1 MPSTLPPLPCDAVL
15 PARAVAS
22 NRAIGPLARPKAVT
36 NRIVWRY
43 AAPIATLHVLALFVV
58 LPWLFSWTGVVLMV
72 GGIYFYGGLGI
83 NIAYHRLL
91 THGSFK
97 CPLWLERSFV
107 TVALCCMEDAPASWV
122 ATHRLHHNDTDEQ
135 ADPHSPLVSFLWSH
149 VGWLMLE
156 NRDVRCISAY
166 ERFARDVLRDPFYLK
181 LERTLLPIW
190 IYLGHALLYFLAGM
204 AAGWAMSLGWM
215 GSVQFGLS
223 LLVWGVI
230 LRTVLVWHVSWSVN
244 SLTHLYGYRSYDTAE
259 NSRNN
264 WFVALLASGEGW
276 HNNHHQDP
284 ASASNAH
291 RWWELDP
298 IYLFICGLE
307 KLGLAWNVIRPRH
320 LRRDG
325 GSQGTG

>member
-1 MPSTLPPLPCDAVL
+1 MSSILRSIPCDVQL
-15 PARAVAS
+15 PAESLAS
-22 NRAIGPLARPKAVT
+22 DLKVGPLERPKAVT
-36 NRIVWRY
+36 SRIVWRY
-43 AAPIATLHVLALFVV
+43 AAPIATMHVLALAAL
-58 LPWLFSWTGVVLMV
+58 LPWLFSWTGVVLLLT
-72 GGIYFYGGLGI
+72 GIYFYGGVGI

-97 CPLWLERSFV
+97 CPMWLERCFV

-204 AAGWAMSLGWM
+204 AAGWAMSLGWAE
-215 GSVQFGLS
+215 SVQFGLS

-230 LRTVLVWHVSWSVN
+230 LRTVVVWHVSWSVN
-244 SLTHLYGYRSYDTAE
+244 SLTHLYGYRSYETGE

-264 WFVALLASGEGW
+264 WFVALVSSGEGW

-284 ASASNAH
+284 ASASNSH
-291 RWWELDP
+291 HWWEFDA

-307 KLGLAWNVIRPRH
+307 KVGLAWNVIRPRH
-320 LRRDG
+320 LRQDAAAQQA
-325 GSQGTG
+325 S